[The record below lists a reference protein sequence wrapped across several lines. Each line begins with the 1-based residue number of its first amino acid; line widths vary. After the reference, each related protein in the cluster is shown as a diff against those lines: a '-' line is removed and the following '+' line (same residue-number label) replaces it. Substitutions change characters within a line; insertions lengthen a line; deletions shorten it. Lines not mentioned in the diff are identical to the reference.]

1 MIASIKSIVG
11 WLQGDGSLA
20 ADEDTFI
27 PTTPCMGVC
36 QLDPANGWCRG
47 CYRTLEE
54 IAGWPTYGMDEKR
67 AVFERIEQ
75 RRTTGDVA
83 ND

>member
-1 MIASIKSIVG
+1 
-11 WLQGDGSLA
+11 
-20 ADEDTFI
+20 
-27 PTTPCMGVC
+27 MGVC
-36 QLDPANGWCRG
+36 QLDPASGWCRG

-54 IAGWPTYGMDEKR
+54 IAGWPTYGMAEKR

-75 RRTTGDVA
+75 RRTTADPA

>member
-1 MIASIKSIVG
+1 
-11 WLQGDGSLA
+11 
-20 ADEDTFI
+20 
-27 PTTPCMGVC
+27 MGVC
-36 QLDPANGWCRG
+36 QLDSASGWCRG

-54 IAGWPTYGMDEKR
+54 IAGWPTYTDNEKR

-75 RRTTGDVA
+75 RRAAADVT